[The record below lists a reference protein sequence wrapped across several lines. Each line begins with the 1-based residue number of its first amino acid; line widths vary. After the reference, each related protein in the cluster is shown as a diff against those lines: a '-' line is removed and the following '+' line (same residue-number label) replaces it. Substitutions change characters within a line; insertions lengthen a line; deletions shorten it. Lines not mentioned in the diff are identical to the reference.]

1 MAIVCFLFADFSNT
15 QTATHKMLLNLPPE
29 LLCYVGEFLNIMDY
43 WRLRRT
49 CKTLAALPPR
59 RVPANLYDDVW
70 YVLFS
75 NVGYAHLNRS
85 PAYKRLV
92 ELVFGK
98 RCTEL
103 QNLTDNNTKTPICFT
118 GPTLVSE
125 HEQFYVYDAFGG
137 SLYDWSYKARCA
149 ILHLDQYRFTRN
161 EKRDV
166 IDTAKR
172 CCRSTCYYKSCS
184 VCGHS
189 GRFLSP
195 CIDFVC
201 DFCKFDQQQKHE
213 QEKQEKEKEER
224 KRRVAL
230 DPVRYALTSP
240 LPVVKRRK
248 Y

>member
-1 MAIVCFLFADFSNT
+1 VWFT
-15 QTATHKMLLNLPPE
+15 
-29 LLCYVGEFLNIMDY
+29 NI
-43 WRLRRT
+43 
-49 CKTLAALPPR
+49 
-59 RVPANLYDDVW
+59 
-70 YVLFS
+70 
-75 NVGYAHLNRS
+75 GYAHLNQS
-85 PAYKRLV
+85 PAYRRLV

-98 RCTEL
+98 RSTEL
-103 QNLTDNNTKTPICFT
+103 KNLTNNAKTTPVAFI
-118 GPTLVSE
+118 GPALVSE
-125 HEQFYVYDAFGG
+125 HEVFYVYNPFGWG
-137 SLYDWSYKARCA
+137 LYDWRHKTRCA
-149 ILHLDQYRFTRN
+149 ILGITDYTFTEN
-161 EKRDV
+161 ERRDI

-172 CCRSTCYYKSCS
+172 VCRPTCYYKSCS

-201 DFCKFDQQQKHE
+201 DFCKFDQTQARE

>member
-1 MAIVCFLFADFSNT
+1 
-15 QTATHKMLLNLPPE
+15 MLLNLPPE

-70 YVLFS
+70 YVWFAS
-75 NVGYAHLNRS
+75 VGYTHLNRS

-98 RCTEL
+98 YSTEL
-103 QNLTDNNTKTPICFT
+103 KNLTSNARTTPISFH

-125 HEQFYVYDAFGG
+125 HEQFYVYRPFGPC
-137 SLYDWSYKARCA
+137 SDDWRHKTRCA
-149 ILHLDQYRFTRN
+149 ILGTTDYVFTDN
-161 EKRDV
+161 EKQTL
-166 IDTAKR
+166 INTAKR
-172 CCRSTCYYKSCS
+172 VCRPACYYTRCFL
-184 VCGHS
+184 CGNS
-189 GRFLSP
+189 GRLLFP
-195 CIDFVC
+195 RIDSAC
-201 DFCKFDQQQKHE
+201 DFCKFDQQQKRE

-240 LPVVKRRK
+240 LPVVKRQK
-248 Y
+248 H